1 MTKNIS
7 PWDIDQETENYFKY
21 TLKYGESQYDIDQ
34 KTENYFKY
42 TQYYE
47 PNLAKN
53 RQENS
58 ELPQNYHVI
67 STKKLKI
74 TSNMH

>member
-1 MTKNIS
+1 MISTKKLKIISDIQYNIGRFWLKIS

-42 TQYYE
+42 TQ
-47 PNLAKN
+47 
-53 RQENS
+53 
-58 ELPQNYHVI
+58 
-67 STKKLKI
+67 
-74 TSNMH
+74 